1 MDPVKKLVAASLKSQ
16 VAGRPQP
23 HPDAEVLSG
32 FAENALSPKER
43 EGVLE
48 HLSACAAC
56 REVLFLSLPH
66 DSETQKVLT
75 IPRVRPRFAIRWA
88 ALAVPIVIV
97 AAVLVGRHEY
107 TRNSPLTKVAQYDAR
122 TSPQAQKVASSAGY
136 VQPPTVAMNKV
147 PAEMDAMR
155 ELQAP
160 TKAVPGAPKALPQ
173 KKHITAKPDVMMSFD
188 PSGQVQV
195 APAPELET
203 APSSD
208 VFVESRIKD
217 LPVMGRDASALG
229 KAPAADLPAPAPSQH
244 MVGQAAAAN
253 RQAYA
258 NVGGPLLTKQALVGG
273 DLNGIVVDPSGAI
286 VPNVKVTTVG
296 PAGTKIVTSDTDG
309 KFSFNQ
315 LTPGQYALKAA
326 APGFRTTELAQL
338 AVLAG
343 KPSDVQVK
351 LDVGTT
357 SETVEVTAAAP
368 VVATNR
374 TDEAKVDANQSVNG
388 ALATTTE
395 SEVITNEK
403 SKGAQLSRKKVA
415 AGQGAIAGAVGV
427 GAGAGSGPGA
437 PLFRWTLSTEGAVQR
452 SLDGG
457 KTWQSLSVDKT
468 VTDQTTFRTL
478 SAVGMDIW
486 VGGESGS
493 LYHSPDSGQHWTR
506 IVPQTNGEKL
516 SSDITRVDFS
526 DLQNGIVSTSNGQ
539 TWTTS
544 DAGQTWQRK

>member
-1 MDPVKKLVAASLKSQ
+1 
-16 VAGRPQP
+16 
-23 HPDAEVLSG
+23 
-32 FAENALSPKER
+32 
-43 EGVLE
+43 
-48 HLSACAAC
+48 
-56 REVLFLSLPH
+56 
-66 DSETQKVLT
+66 
-75 IPRVRPRFAIRWA
+75 
-88 ALAVPIVIV
+88 
-97 AAVLVGRHEY
+97 
-107 TRNSPLTKVAQYDAR
+107 
-122 TSPQAQKVASSAGY
+122 
-136 VQPPTVAMNKV
+136 
-147 PAEMDAMR
+147 
-155 ELQAP
+155 
-160 TKAVPGAPKALPQ
+160 
-173 KKHITAKPDVMMSFD
+173 
-188 PSGQVQV
+188 
-195 APAPELET
+195 
-203 APSSD
+203 
-208 VFVESRIKD
+208 
-217 LPVMGRDASALG
+217 
-229 KAPAADLPAPAPSQH
+229 
-244 MVGQAAAAN
+244 
-253 RQAYA
+253 
-258 NVGGPLLTKQALVGG
+258 
-273 DLNGIVVDPSGAI
+273 
-286 VPNVKVTTVG
+286 VKVTTVG

-415 AGQGAIAGAVGV
+415 AGRGAIAGAVGV

-437 PLFRWTLSTEGAVQR
+437 PVFRWTLSAAGAVQR